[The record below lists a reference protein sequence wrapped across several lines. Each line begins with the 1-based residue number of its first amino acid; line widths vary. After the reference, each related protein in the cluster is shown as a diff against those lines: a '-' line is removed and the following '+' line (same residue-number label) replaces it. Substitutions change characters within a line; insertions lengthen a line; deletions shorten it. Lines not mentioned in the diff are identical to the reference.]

1 MSGSKGVRSSTVIMQ
16 ALTLTVHRLPRF
28 LRPGPSSV
36 LPFWPCSW
44 LLTHILGL
52 IHALSLALLPSQR
65 FCGLFNILPINS
77 SSASLIQRQFLL
89 HFKVSVHAKSLQS
102 CLTLCNL
109 TDYSLPGSPV
119 HGILQARGLEWVDIP
134 FSRGSSWPRDRTQV
148 SWIAGR
154 FFHRLSHQGSPLQ
167 MRKLRYQ
174 GVE

>member
-1 MSGSKGVRSSTVIMQ
+1 MSGSKGVRSSTVITQ
-16 ALTLTVHRLPRF
+16 ALTLTVHRFPRF

-102 CLTLCNL
+102 CLTLCNPMACNP
-109 TDYSLPGSPV
+109 PGSSV
-119 HGILQARGLEWVDIP
+119 YGILQARILEWVAIP
-134 FSRGSSWPRDRTQV
+134 FSRGSSRLKDRTQV
-148 SWIAGR
+148 SCIAGR
-154 FFHRLSHQGSPLQ
+154 FFHRLSHQ
-167 MRKLRYQ
+167 
-174 GVE
+174 